1 VEKLTLKD
9 LTGEQRRQFIDTQQV
24 YEAWLNAEA
33 ERLRRFSGSMRWA
46 ERNGADYLLRK
57 IRQAETSLG
66 RRSQETEKAFA
77 AFSEGREQNKDLLAG
92 LSERLDR
99 LAKVNVA
106 MGLGRVPAIAAR
118 ILRRCAETSL
128 LGKQLLVVGT
138 NSLFAYE
145 ALAGVQ
151 ISSGLVATGDI
162 DLLFDSRRRISF
174 VTEEKIT
181 QSGLIGILRKVDKSF
196 RPLQPRAF
204 RATNRDGYLVDLI
217 RPRARNVLGEGSPTS
232 ITSIADDLEGA
243 PIDGLQWLINAPKTH
258 AIAIAERGYPVKIPT
273 IDPRVFALHKAWLAR
288 RPDRSAVK
296 ASRDREQSEVA
307 ALIAKQYLNLPLDK
321 EYLAAFPAALR
332 EAAAHS
338 MLAADSPPG
347 LSEDSPIEP
356 DW

>member
-1 VEKLTLKD
+1 MSLRE

-24 YEAWLNAEA
+24 YEAWLSAEA
-33 ERLRRFSGSMRWA
+33 ERMRRFAGSMRWV

-66 RRSQETEKAFA
+66 LRSQETEKAFA
-77 AFSEGREQNKDLLAG
+77 AFSEGRDLNKDLLAG
-92 LSERLDR
+92 LSARLDG

-118 ILRRCAETSL
+118 ILRRCAETNL

-174 VTEEKIT
+174 VTSEKIS

-217 RPRARNVLGEGSPTS
+217 RPQARNVLGDRSPAS

-243 PIDGLQWLINAPKTH
+243 PIDGLQWLINAPKTDG
-258 AIAIAERGYPVKIPT
+258 IAIDERGYPVKIPT

-296 ASRDREQSEVA
+296 ASRDREQSEAA
-307 ALIAKQYLNLPLDK
+307 ALIAEQYLKLPMDEDE

-332 EAAAHS
+332 EARS
-338 MLAADSPPG
+338 TLAPHNPPG
-347 LSEDSPIEP
+347 LSEDAPIEP

>member
-1 VEKLTLKD
+1 MVLRD

-24 YEAWLNAEA
+24 YEAWLNADD
-33 ERLRRFSGSMRWA
+33 ERLRRFVGSMRWV

-57 IRQAETSLG
+57 VRQAETSLG
-66 RRSQETEKAFA
+66 PRSQETERAFA
-77 AFSEGREQNKDLLAG
+77 AFTDGRQRNKDLLAG
-92 LSERLDR
+92 LSDRLNS

-118 ILRRCAETSL
+118 ILRRCAETNL

-174 VTEEKIT
+174 VTQEKVT

-196 RPLQPRAF
+196 KPLQPRAF
-204 RATNRDGYLVDLI
+204 RAVNRDGYLVDLI
-217 RPRARNVLGEGSPTS
+217 RPKTKSILEDKSLTS
-232 ITSIADDLEGA
+232 IISIADDLEGA
-243 PIDGLQWLINAPKTH
+243 PIDGLQWLINAPKTE
-258 AIAIAERGYPVKIPT
+258 AIAIDERGYPVKIPT
-273 IDPRVFALHKAWLAR
+273 VDPRVFALHKAWLAQ

-296 ASRDREQSEVA
+296 AVRDREQAQVA
-307 ALIAKQYLNLPLDK
+307 ARLATGYLNLPLDSERLK
-321 EYLAAFPAALR
+321 GLPAALR
-332 EAAAHS
+332 DAAEKTLS
-338 MLAADSPPG
+338 QPG
-347 LSEDSPIEP
+347 PQGFSEDSPIEP